1 MRVYDLEYKFTLA
14 STLESGGLSDI
25 RSRIAYLQEGFSTLP
40 TQEQVWV
47 LCLDVHGNPICRR
60 QITVGI
66 VDTVIFHMREL
77 FAPALAPN
85 VNASKIVMAH
95 NHPSGNTTPSDAD
108 YKSTEAVKKAGMAL
122 GVPCVE
128 HLILGDPKQCPKG
141 LGYFSFAN
149 NGYLTDDYEPEQ
161 LVLR

>member
-1 MRVYDLEYKFTLA
+1 MRIYDLKYSFELREEFCADGLDSTRCRLEYLRT
-14 STLESGGLSDI
+14 
-25 RSRIAYLQEGFSTLP
+25 GFDELP
-40 TQEQVWV
+40 TQEQIWV
-47 LCLDVHGNPICRR
+47 MCLDRHDKPICRR

-85 VNASKIVMAH
+85 VNACSIVMAH
-95 NHPSGNTTPSDAD
+95 NHPSGYTTPSDAD
-108 YKSTEAVKKAGMAL
+108 YKSTEMVKKAGMAL

-141 LGYFSFAN
+141 LGYYSFAA
-149 NGYLTDDYEPEQ
+149 NGYLTDDFEPEQ
-161 LVLR
+161 LILR